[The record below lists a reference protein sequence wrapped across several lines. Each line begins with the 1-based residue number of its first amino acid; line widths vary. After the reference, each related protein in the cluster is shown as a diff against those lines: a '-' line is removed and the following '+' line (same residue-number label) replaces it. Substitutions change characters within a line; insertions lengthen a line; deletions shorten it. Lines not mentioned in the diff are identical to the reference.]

1 MLLVTA
7 AAFVACGD
15 DPKVQYSV
23 TVVDA
28 EENPVSGITVSW
40 RQGGKS
46 KGSAKTNAN
55 GVAKT
60 KLVDGVYTIVLSGYD
75 EGLTYTSISVA
86 SGMNPTLMLEVMH
99 VKYSA
104 HVKDVNGA
112 NASGLKVVW
121 SDASGVK
128 GEDTTDADGMAECE
142 LVYGTYTVSIP
153 NPPAGSVADTLTV
166 TGKNPGAIFELRAG
180 NTVTYS
186 VTVRSEGGLKL
197 KGVNVMVYKGTGI
210 SDEGLVVSSR
220 TNAAGVLEFT
230 NEPGNYT
237 VVLPTVQEGYTITKQ
252 ATLTAALRQS
262 EIVLS
267 SSVIMSK
274 APDSKMYLIGDIIH
288 NFAFTTPYDVD
299 GSPKTYSI
307 AELLEEKE
315 AVVINNWGTKC
326 SYCVKEMP
334 AMQAMYENYSDR
346 IEILAISNYMGGD
359 SDSAINSYIASEA
372 AKGNNYTFPLMRDK
386 SGLGSHF
393 NIQGW
398 PTTIIVDRYGAIAHI
413 EEGAILQTEVWE
425 RLIDKFVGD
434 DYVQSFNP
442 GDEKSDPVTSEVAKP
457 DVVLPENHYELVATA
472 INKFTAT
479 DNMYVKW
486 AGVNKDEE
494 NAEYVWPFILKK
506 EAGISPDQE
515 VLCASNSG
523 KHNSWAIIYA
533 DVKMPLGKVF
543 TFDFYSDTE
552 EYYDAFSAVWD
563 GRNIWSISGK
573 SEDGWAT
580 CYLYSELDTDEHSLA
595 LAYIKDGSTS
605 EGKDNVYIRN
615 VRFEDI
621 GDIDSSDMLR
631 GAAFGV
637 PAENATEFPHY
648 APVEIGADGY
658 YHVNTGELENGEYA
672 GDDNSPMLFANMT
685 GVTNWS
691 NRYSVYE
698 LAAGVNEDGYYVVN
712 CNFTID
718 GVTRDYRNDIIEY
731 CQIATFSDI
740 DGYVPVDEDLYKL
753 LDAFVKSA
761 APDYYHANK
770 SWLELC
776 YFFSHYG
783 AGEPAGNPIIGL
795 TKKTAIPVVADTVY
809 TADVTRV
816 MTPFPSVIYSFTP
829 TESAV
834 YKVESLLPSGGFSAQ
849 AWLYDDGTEPDNGF
863 AYDGDDRFV
872 RNGVN
877 EQNFTIYHYM
887 TAGHK
892 YYVKIAFLMEEG
904 SPVSGEMDFKLTKV
918 GDTYTE
924 LRPASAGFFTMVLAP
939 DGETII
945 GMELAGAV
953 EYAKDNDGYYH
964 VKNADGS
971 LGSYIYLDVEYATR
985 VNLIPFKDLVNKKDQ
1000 NPEPPYADLTYNMF
1014 DFRYATLYYDEK
1026 EGDETTT
1033 YYQTGYDLT
1042 ENAKDVDRVFK
1053 DYTDDFKALIA
1064 TADENGLVKVN
1075 DELINILSMFIEVR
1089 VNNIWNYVYEKALE
1103 NEWLR
1108 FCWYYKTHDVNNP

>member
-1 MLLVTA
+1 
-7 AAFVACGD
+7 
-15 DPKVQYSV
+15 
-23 TVVDA
+23 
-28 EENPVSGITVSW
+28 
-40 RQGGKS
+40 
-46 KGSAKTNAN
+46 
-55 GVAKT
+55 
-60 KLVDGVYTIVLSGYD
+60 
-75 EGLTYTSISVA
+75 
-86 SGMNPTLMLEVMH
+86 
-99 VKYSA
+99 
-104 HVKDVNGA
+104 
-112 NASGLKVVW
+112 
-121 SDASGVK
+121 
-128 GEDTTDADGMAECE
+128 
-142 LVYGTYTVSIP
+142 SIP
-153 NPPAGSVADTLTV
+153 NPPAGSVADVLTV
-166 TGKNPGAIFELRAG
+166 TGKNPGAIFEMRAG

-186 VTVRSEGGLKL
+186 VTVRSEGGLKF
-197 KGVNVMVYKGTGI
+197 KNTNVQVYKGADI
-210 SDEGLVVSSR
+210 SAEGLAVSSK

-237 VVLPTVQEGYTITKQ
+237 VVLPTVQEGYTIIKQ
-252 ATLTAALRQS
+252 ATLTAAVRQS

-267 SSVIMSK
+267 SSVIMAQPP
-274 APDSKMYLIGDIIH
+274 APKTDTNPNGHQYKIGDIIH
-288 NFAFTTPYDVD
+288 NFTFTTPYDVD

-307 AELLEEKE
+307 ADLLKEKE
-315 AVVINNWGTKC
+315 AVVINNWGTNC
-326 SYCVKEMP
+326 TYCVKEMP

-398 PTTIIVDRYGAIAHI
+398 PTTIVIDRYGAIAHI

-425 RLIDKFVGD
+425 RLVDKFVGD
-434 DYVQSFNP
+434 NYVQSFNP

-506 EAGISPDQE
+506 EAGISPDLE

-563 GRNIWSISGK
+563 GRNIWTISGK

-621 GDIDSSDMLR
+621 SNITSADMLR

-648 APVEIGADGY
+648 APVEIGSDGY
-658 YHVNTGELENGEYA
+658 YHVNTSELENGEYA

-698 LAAGVNEDGYYVVN
+698 LAAGVDEDGYYVVD
-712 CNFTID
+712 CNFTIG
-718 GVTRDYRNDIIEY
+718 GVARDYRNDIIEY
-731 CQIATFSDI
+731 CRIASFSDI
-740 DGYVPVDEDLYKL
+740 EGYVPVDEELRAL

-761 APDYYHANK
+761 APDFYHANK

-783 AGEPAGNPIIGL
+783 EGEPTGNPIIGL
-795 TKKTAIPVVADTVY
+795 TKKTAIPVALDEEV
-809 TADVTRV
+809 TANITRI

-829 TESAV
+829 SDSAV
-834 YKVESLLPSGGFSAQ
+834 YKVESLLEGTDRGAQ
-849 AWLYDDGTEPDNGF
+849 VWLFDDDTDDVN
-863 AYDGDDRFV
+863 ALIYDGNDRFN
-872 RNGVN
+872 RDGRN
-877 EQNFTIYHYM
+877 EQNFSIYHYM
-887 TAGHK
+887 TEGK
-892 YYVKIAFLMEEG
+892 TYYIKVAFLMDEG
-904 SPVSGEMDFKLTKV
+904 VPISGQMNFKVTEI
-918 GDTYTE
+918 GASYTE
-924 LRPASAGFFTMVLAP
+924 LKPASAGYFTMELGP
-939 DGETII
+939 DGETIL
-945 GMELAGAV
+945 GTTLQGAV
-953 EYAKDNDGYYH
+953 EYELDGGYYR
-964 VKNADGS
+964 VKHADGS
-971 LGSYIYLDVEYATR
+971 LGSYIYLDVDYATR
-985 VNLIPFKDLVNKKDQ
+985 VTIAFKDLVNKKAQ
-1000 NPEPPYADLTYNMF
+1000 NPVTHADLSYSMF
-1014 DFRYATLYYDEK
+1014 DFRYAPAYYDVEENGEK
-1026 EGDETTT
+1026 ETLLITDF
-1033 YYQTGYDLT
+1033 DLT
-1042 ENAKDVDRVFK
+1042 QYGPKDRVFK
-1053 DYTDDFKALIA
+1053 DYTDIMKGYVASAED
-1064 TADENGLVKVN
+1064 GLVKV
-1075 DELINILSMFIEVR
+1075 DEPLMKILQLLIEVR
-1089 VNNIWNYVYEKALE
+1089 MNDVSFDAETSVVEYEAALY

-1108 FCWYYKTHDVNNP
+1108 FCWYYKTHNAQNP